1 LELPKC
7 NQQISWVFFE
17 YLGLL
22 KCKYI
27 MWPAAKVGSLFRTNG
42 RSESTN
48 GRSEDW
54 DISIYLETVQNKQY
68 PRNIGTDMNL
78 WAPQ

>member
-1 LELPKC
+1 
-7 NQQISWVFFE
+7 
-17 YLGLL
+17 
-22 KCKYI
+22 